1 MSMNRG
7 ERKGGRMER
16 MEEERMERK
25 DLFLR
30 LSASVVINVICSS
43 ERHGVGDFGP
53 FHRSFHFL
61 QASEISCLPKCNAEL
76 PAAIEICFLHQFQG
90 L

>member
-61 QASEISCLPKCNAEL
+61 QVSEISCLPKCNAEL
-76 PAAIEICFLHQFQG
+76 PAAIEILHQFQG